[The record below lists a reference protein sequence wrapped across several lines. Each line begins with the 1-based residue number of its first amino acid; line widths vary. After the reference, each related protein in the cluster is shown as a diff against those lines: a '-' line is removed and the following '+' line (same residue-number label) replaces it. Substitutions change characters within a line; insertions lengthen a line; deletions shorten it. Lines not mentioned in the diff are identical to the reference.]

1 MCYVFKYYIVKKV
14 FWFCIIYPH
23 VPFTFLYHEICKK
36 KLGGEDSIAFI
47 YNYLVNFLKFFYVL

>member
-1 MCYVFKYYIVKKV
+1 MFLNIILEKSFLI
-14 FWFCIIYPH
+14 CIIYPS
-23 VPFTFLYHEICKK
+23 PLTFWVYHEICKK